1 MGVEAL
7 TAAQA
12 KILYLDYYCNNNK
25 LGTSSSDIGQIKE
38 MYKDKLESWQKSA
51 STNDENEYKF
61 DDDEFN
67 TSKLRGKQ
75 AAAEAT
81 GHNGKTGKNIARGAA
96 DAVWAAGG
104 IVASE
109 LTKKAVTKA
118 TEEAL
123 KKGTETALTKA
134 ATNAAKGAAKKA
146 AEKAAKEGAEKTL
159 GVFVD
164 KATRTAA
171 KEAGTKAA
179 EKVTKESLT
188 KTVEKVS
195 EETGEKV
202 AETALTKTGEEA
214 TKATGESIGCII
226 GCTMALAT
234 GIAYV
239 AKQPNK
245 QEKEACDQLQGQM
258 LGAQEVLGETQN
270 EMAYMQD
277 ELANLTDEANQANE
291 DANSQIEEKKTE
303 YDAYKATYEALK
315 AKVDSGKGLT
325 PAEKDL
331 YKEIVT
337 LMTEAGIEIEETQEG
352 TTDNVQSIYSD
363 METYQEGYDYAAE
376 TLGEVQG
383 LTDYAAGMD
392 TTTQVMCYVEAGA
405 QTINVAGAAKSAYEA
420 AALASSGSW
429 AFGATAWAW
438 AFVAM
443 GVAGG
448 AMSAVGAGQ
457 QLKWAGDVGTEVQMR
472 KATQTLNTETTE
484 IYTAELDIY
493 DGLMGDVEDL
503 EVNMP
508 NDIAAPENA
517 ELPSSENTELAM
529 ANDLIQNAR
538 KNAKSTST
546 EATLPTATGLEE
558 VEIEYKDDELA

>member
-12 KILYLDYYCNNNK
+12 KILYLDYYCNDNK

-123 KKGTETALTKA
+123 KKGVENGLTKGA
-134 ATNAAKGAAKKA
+134 INAAKGAAKKT
-146 AEKAAKEGAEKTL
+146 AEKGIKGTAEKTL

-171 KEAGTKAA
+171 KEAGSEAA
-179 EKVTKESLT
+179 KEVTKESLT
-188 KTVEKVS
+188 ETVKKAS

-202 AETALTKTGEEA
+202 AETALTETGTQA
-214 TKATGESIGCII
+214 TKSVGESIGCII

-277 ELANLTDEANQANE
+277 ELVNLTDEANQANE

-331 YKEIVT
+331 YKEIVA

-376 TLGEVQG
+376 TLGEIQG
-383 LTDYAAGMD
+383 LTDYAAGID
-392 TTTQVMCYVEAGA
+392 TTAQVMCYVEAGA
-405 QTINVAGAAKSAYEA
+405 QAINVGGAAKSVWEA
-420 AALASSGSW
+420 TALATSGSW

-448 AMSAVGAGQ
+448 AMSTAGAAQ
-457 QLKWAGDVGTEVQMR
+457 QLSWAGEIGTEKQMR
-472 KATQTLNTETTE
+472 EATQSLNAETTE

-503 EVNMP
+503 ELDMP
-508 NDIAAPENA
+508 NEIAAPEN
-517 ELPSSENTELAM
+517 TEIPEAVDTEKTKS
-529 ANDLIQNAR
+529 ANSIKR
-538 KNAKSTST
+538 SST

-558 VEIEYKDDELA
+558 VEIEYEDDELV